1 MNENGALDEPE
12 SNESIYFLQCPR
24 QEKQYIIEILV
35 TANKTEDNIPIKFQ
49 VDTGASCSTTTLKDH
64 KKITYE
70 KPEKSNVKLKLY
82 DKSLIEPIGSM
93 KLYCTDK
100 GVRKKVHFDIV
111 EHAST
116 VRNSLCM
123 LTLVASSH

>member
-49 VDTGASCSTTTLKDH
+49 VDTGASCSTT
-64 KKITYE
+64 KITYE
-70 KPEKSNVKLKLY
+70 KPEKSNVELKLF
-82 DKSLIEPIGSM
+82 DQSLIQPIGSM
-93 KLYCTDK
+93 KLYCTAD
-100 GVRKKVHFDIV
+100 GVRKKVHFEIV

-123 LTLVASSH
+123 LT

>member
-12 SNESIYFLQCPR
+12 SNESIYVLQCPR
-24 QEKQYIIEILV
+24 QEKQYIIENLV

-49 VDTGASCSTTTLKDH
+49 VDTGASCSTTSLKDH

-70 KPEKSNVKLKLY
+70 KPEKCNVKLKLY
-82 DKSLIEPIGSM
+82 DKSLIQPIGSM
-93 KLYCTDK
+93 KLYCTDN
-100 GVRKKVHFDIV
+100 GLRKKVHFEIV